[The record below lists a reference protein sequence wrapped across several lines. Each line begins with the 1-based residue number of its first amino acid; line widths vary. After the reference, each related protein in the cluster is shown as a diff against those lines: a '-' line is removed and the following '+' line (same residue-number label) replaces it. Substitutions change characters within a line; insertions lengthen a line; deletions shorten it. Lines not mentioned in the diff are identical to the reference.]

1 MQVFSLAVG
10 DIFILSRRFQC
21 PPPPPQGCNRL
32 FVTPSVFHQRPCL
45 MSEPCTPDPLLEALR
60 ALRVADP
67 ELGQKPLLAKLR
79 EQQPELRAGTKEV
92 REALTALKAE
102 SDAKAAKAAAA
113 TAAAFNYMDG
123 IQQWNCIQLF

>member
-1 MQVFSLAVG
+1 M
-10 DIFILSRRFQC
+10 
-21 PPPPPQGCNRL
+21 PK
-32 FVTPSVFHQRPCL
+32 
-45 MSEPCTPDPLLEALR
+45 SEPCTPDPLLEALR